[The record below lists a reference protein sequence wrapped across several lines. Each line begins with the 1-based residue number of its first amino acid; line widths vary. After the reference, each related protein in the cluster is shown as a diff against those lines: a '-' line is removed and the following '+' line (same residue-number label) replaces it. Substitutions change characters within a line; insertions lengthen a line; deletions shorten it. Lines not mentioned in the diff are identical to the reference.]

1 MTATKVLRGVVLG
14 LALLVTVLG
23 GAFVVAETMGDPGG
37 IVAVLAWALPMGGL
51 SAYALRRPATASPL
65 LMVAAAVV
73 MLFVVLDAAVDIVP
87 HGAGPV
93 GAIAVFAVAVPL
105 GCLGVHLPAKAG
117 ALLVVVGAVSL
128 NITIWT
134 RSGAGAGAALGGSS
148 GAVAVMTFVFGAL
161 FLAVAAAERL
171 SHRPRPHLKP

>member
-1 MTATKVLRGVVLG
+1 
-14 LALLVTVLG
+14 
-23 GAFVVAETMGDPGG
+23 
-37 IVAVLAWALPMGGL
+37 
-51 SAYALRRPATASPL
+51 
-65 LMVAAAVV
+65 
-73 MLFVVLDAAVDIVP
+73 
-87 HGAGPV
+87 
-93 GAIAVFAVAVPL
+93 
-105 GCLGVHLPAKAG
+105 VHLPAKAG